1 MVAIESVEL
10 QSQTRVRE
18 GSEATQLPVYEQE
31 HELQHSNE
39 AILSLSSLS
48 PKDRFNFYFLTLL
61 YFAQGIPVG
70 LAMGSIPFLLKERL
84 SYGQIGMFSLASYPY
99 SLKLLWS
106 PIVDGVFSKKFGRRK
121 SWIVPIQLFSALVL
135 LVLSTRINALMDNAA
150 DSLKAITFMFGVL
163 VTGCATQDIAVD
175 GWALTLLS
183 RSALPYASTAQT
195 IGMNTGYFTSFTVFL
210 ALSSPEFANKF
221 VLTIPDPEHGLISLS
236 GYLFFCALVFL
247 VATAVVVLGRCPDS
261 VHKDSLDESVS
272 QIYRSMLGILRLP
285 AMQSLL
291 VLHLVAKIAFQAAEA
306 VTNLK
311 LIEKGLSKE
320 DLALVVLIDFP
331 FEIIFGYYAAKWSTG
346 PRPLRSWLW
355 AYVLRLVFA
364 LISMSQVYFFPSSGV
379 SMVYLSYIV
388 LVHVLGSFL
397 STVQFVSITAFH
409 TRIAD
414 ANIGGTYMT
423 VLNTLLNLGGQWP
436 RALVL
441 IGVDWFTT
449 ATCDTTGTN
458 CVTMDAKKECKLAG
472 GTCVVHR
479 DGYYLM
485 NTVCIVI
492 GIVLF
497 IGFLRRTAEKLQS
510 LPTSVWKRK
519 LASN

>member
-1 MVAIESVEL
+1 MVSIESIEL
-10 QSQTRVRE
+10 QSQSRVR
-18 GSEATQLPVYEQE
+18 GTDAPQLPVYELE
-31 HELQHSNE
+31 REFQHPDESV
-39 AILSLSSLS
+39 ISLSSLS
-48 PKDRFNFYFLTLL
+48 PVDRFNFYFLTLL

-70 LAMGSIPFLLKERL
+70 LAMGSVPFLLKERL
-84 SYGQIGMFSLASYPY
+84 TYGQIGMFSLASYPY

-106 PIVDGVFSKKFGRRK
+106 PIVDGIFFKKFGRRK

-135 LVLSTRINALMDNAA
+135 LFLSTRINDLMDNAA
-150 DSLKAITFMFGVL
+150 DSLRAITIMFGVL

-183 RSALPYASTAQT
+183 QSALPYASTAQT

-221 VLTIPDPEHGLISLS
+221 VRTVPDPENGLISLS
-236 GYLFFCALVFL
+236 GYLFFCALVFFA
-247 VATAVVVLGRCPDS
+247 ATAAVMLGKSADS
-261 VHKDSLDESVS
+261 VHEDSLDESVS
-272 QIYRSMLGILRLP
+272 RIYQSMVGVLRLP

-331 FEIIFGYYAAKWSTG
+331 FEIVFGYYAAKWSTG
-346 PRPLRSWLW
+346 PHPLNSWLW

-364 LISMSQVYFFPSSGV
+364 FISMSQVYFFPSKGV
-379 SMVYLSYIV
+379 SMGYLSYIV

-449 ATCDTTGTN
+449 ATCDATGN
-458 CVTMDAKKECKLAG
+458 DCVTMRAKQECELAG
-472 GTCVVHR
+472 GHCVVHR

-485 NTVCIVI
+485 NTVCIII
-492 GIVLF
+492 GILLF
-497 IGFLRRTAEKLQS
+497 KGFIRRTAEKLQS
-510 LPTSVWKRK
+510 LPPSMWKRK
-519 LASN
+519 RALN